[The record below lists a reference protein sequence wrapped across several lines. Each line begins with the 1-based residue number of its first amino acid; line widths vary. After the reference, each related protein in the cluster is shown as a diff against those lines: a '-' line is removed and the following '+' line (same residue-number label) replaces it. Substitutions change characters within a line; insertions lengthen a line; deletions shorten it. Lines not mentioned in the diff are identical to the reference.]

1 MIESQNEVL
10 YKDKSCRLI
19 LPEELFILKIYLEE
33 LGDGSHDGAV
43 SKQDGGVSTYQG
55 EVAVTADF
63 NFYLRS
69 V

>member
-1 MIESQNEVL
+1 M
-10 YKDKSCRLI
+10 
-19 LPEELFILKIYLEE
+19 IYLEE
-33 LGDGSHDGAV
+33 LGDGSHDGTV
-43 SKQDGGVSTYQG
+43 SQQDGGVSTYQG